1 MKMKL
6 PFIITSLALSF
17 TVVGC
22 GNNNIP
28 ETIIPTS
35 SLMSIAVTKNPNK
48 TTYLINEEFDSTG
61 LEVTATYR
69 DKTTA
74 VVTEYTLSGFSSET
88 AGVKTI
94 TVSYKRKTTSFTVNV
109 VEASVNPTGITL
121 SPTSL
126 TLYPN
131 QGKALTVIFAPSNA
145 NSNLGLTW
153 SSNSSV
159 ITVDDGMVF
168 ASASATTSDTAI
180 ITATSTYDSS
190 ITASVNVTI
199 EEEPAPTQDAWTIM
213 IYLCGS
219 DLESGNGLA
228 TSDLKEILS
237 VAGQPDDVNIIVQT
251 GGASSWYST
260 YGISASKLG
269 RYHIENKSLKL
280 DASLTYASMGL
291 TSTFQSFLEWGLTN
305 YPAEK
310 TGVILWN
317 HGGALDG
324 ACFDENEDYDG
335 LTNDEVKTALSN
347 VFSKKGLTE
356 KLEWIGYDCCL
367 MQVQDIAEFN
377 SEYFNYMV
385 ASEELES
392 GYGWDYDTWVDDL
405 YSKKPTETILKAIVD
420 GFIKDNGGTSSLS
433 NDQTLSYLNLNNMP
447 TYKTAWENLASG
459 LSTVVSSYGKNNFQ
473 TLMKSVK
480 CYASE
485 TGLDSSQ
492 VNEYIYQYGYSQSD
506 FIDEGSYYTLPG
518 YVDYGV
524 FDVIDFLDTLGKNS
538 SFSSLNTEIAAVR
551 TAFANLV
558 AYSSCGKAAGNYNG
572 LTFFFRLGSRNPT
585 KTTYKN
591 TFTSFTNW
599 ASFVSAYGL

>member
-6 PFIITSLALSF
+6 PFIIASLALSF
-17 TVVGC
+17 TVAGC

-28 ETIIPTS
+28 ETIVPTS
-35 SLMSIAVTKNPNK
+35 SLMSIVVTKNPNK

-109 VEASVNPTGITL
+109 VETSVNPTGITL

-310 TGVILWN
+310 MYSIMQ
-317 HGGALDG
+317 
-324 ACFDENEDYDG
+324 
-335 LTNDEVKTALSN
+335 
-347 VFSKKGLTE
+347 
-356 KLEWIGYDCCL
+356 EWIFPFIKSLHNDK
-367 MQVQDIAEFN
+367 
-377 SEYFNYMV
+377 
-385 ASEELES
+385 ES
-392 GYGWDYDTWVDDL
+392 A
-405 YSKKPTETILKAIVD
+405 YSKYMQDAIFKLPTPLLLSKVVD
-420 GFIKDNGGTSSLS
+420 SLDEIYDLMNHMQASDVRGDVYEYLLSKIAQSGRNGQFRTPRHIIK
-433 NDQTLSYLNLNNMP
+433 MMV
-447 TYKTAWENLASG
+447 E
-459 LSTVVSSYGKNNFQ
+459 
-473 TLMKSVK
+473 LMKPSADDMI
-480 CYASE
+480 CDE
-485 TGLDSSQ
+485 T
-492 VNEYIYQYGYSQSD
+492 
-506 FIDEGSYYTLPG
+506 
-518 YVDYGV
+518 
-524 FDVIDFLDTLGKNS
+524 
-538 SFSSLNTEIAAVR
+538 
-551 TAFANLV
+551 V
-558 AYSSCGKAAGNYNG
+558 A
-572 LTFFFRLGSRNPT
+572 
-585 KTTYKN
+585 
-591 TFTSFTNW
+591 
-599 ASFVSAYGL
+599 